1 MDQAFYIEDC
11 VKGCQDRIVDG
22 SIDLVFA
29 DPPFNIGFGDGHSRS
44 YHYGV
49 SRREEIYY
57 SDDMLKDDYIAR
69 CGVWI
74 KEAWRILR
82 ENGIFIIMSSWNH
95 VSAIEMKA
103 NEIGFATLNHLI
115 WRYEFGVFTIHRF
128 TTSHY
133 TFLILLKGDPSK
145 NAWTFNKKK
154 PQEEDVEREIQ
165 LFLDELDPD
174 ERKINIEKIATKM
187 EEILYTKRKNYIASD
202 FFDDLRRLSRRY
214 AGVDHPCK
222 LSEDVLIRFYEIFT
236 NEGDKIVDLF
246 MGSGTSLVAAVLTR
260 RKYVGFEIKKD
271 YLSEINKLVK
281 KRLESKRNVKKI
293 SSL

>member
-1 MDQAFYIEDC
+1 MDQTFYIEDC
-11 VKGCQDRIVDG
+11 VKGCQDRIVNG

-29 DPPFNIGFGDGHSRS
+29 DPPFNIGFGGKQSNAYSHGISWKK
-44 YHYGV
+44 
-49 SRREEIYY
+49 EIYY
-57 SDDMLKDDYIAR
+57 SDIISKDDYINR
-69 CGVWI
+69 CGIWI
-74 KEAWRILR
+74 KEAFRILR

-103 NEIGFATLNHLI
+103 NEIGFTTLNHLI

-154 PQEEDVEREIQ
+154 PQEEDVEREIK
-165 LFLDELDPD
+165 LFLDEMDPD
-174 ERKINIEKIATKM
+174 ERKINLQKIATKI
-187 EEILYTKRKNYIASD
+187 EEIFYTKRKNYIASD
-202 FFDDLRRLSRRY
+202 FFDDLRRMSRRY
-214 AGVDHPCK
+214 EGVEHPCK
-222 LSEDVLIRFYEIFT
+222 LSEDVLMRLYEIFT
-236 NEGDKIVDLF
+236 DEGDKIVDLF

-260 RKYVGFEIKKD
+260 RKYVGFEIKND